1 MADIFT
7 NTQIHAN
14 PLIQVKK
21 AKICFLLIIFFLLSG
36 VSRPLWA
43 QYKAPTKAQKEYNEI
58 LRDVNKGDYESAT
71 KSLRKLVKKYPDY
84 DKALLTLSDLLLF
97 QKKIEEAFIYY
108 VLLTERAPTFSHKP
122 WFALGKR
129 ALESAD
135 YKKGSFYFDQ
145 LLLLT
150 SPPKNIGLDA
160 ELYLAQCN
168 FAIQAQLRPVD
179 YNPFNMGDSINS
191 EVDEYLPSLTA
202 DDETLIFTRRTAQS
216 EDFYIS
222 YRIDSTWTMA
232 EAMPKPLNS
241 VQNEGAH
248 CLTADGN
255 TMFFTACYRNDTYGG
270 CDLYSSRKTVF
281 GWDRPINL
289 GSVINTEH
297 WESQPSISYD
307 SKTLYFISN
316 RPSGYGGSDI
326 WSSKLQADSSWGV
339 PENLGPVVNSRKDDI
354 SPYIHPDDQTLYFA
368 SEGLPGMG
376 KLDIYF
382 TKRGADGN
390 WETPVN
396 LGYPINTEKDESS
409 LFVNLSG
416 RIAMFSSQARKSKGA
431 NDIYYFELPENLR
444 PEKVIYVK
452 GEVRDKHDK
461 RPLNSLVDV
470 VDLNTGNVVHSAETF
485 VTDGKFMISLPA
497 GKSFAFNVSRQ
508 GYLLY
513 SENFIVDTTQS
524 ASTVYNIALEKIQLG
539 SEVVLKNIFYQSNA
553 FTLEERSTAELEKL
567 ARFLRKNPNMVVEI
581 QGHTDNIGSKS
592 YNKEL
597 SHSRA
602 KTVYE
607 ALIRS
612 GVQVRQ
618 LVFQGYGDTQA
629 MADNSTEAGRAI
641 NRRTQFKVLK
651 L

>member
-1 MADIFT
+1 M
-7 NTQIHAN
+7 
-14 PLIQVKK
+14 QVQKLRFPFFYF
-21 AKICFLLIIFFLLSG
+21 ILFLLLGTGNELK
-36 VSRPLWA
+36 A
-43 QYKAPTKAQKEYNEI
+43 QYKAPAKAQKAYNET
-58 LRDVNKGDYESAT
+58 LREVNKGDYEQAIR
-71 KSLRKLVKKYPDY
+71 SLKKLVKKYPEY
-84 DKALLTLSDLLLF
+84 DKALLTLSDLLLY
-97 QKKIEEAFIYY
+97 QKKTDEAFGYY
-108 VLLTERAPTFSHKP
+108 IMLTESAPNFSYKP

-135 YKKGSFYFDQ
+135 YEKGSYYFGQ
-145 LLLLT
+145 LLTLT
-150 SPPKNIGLDA
+150 QAPKNIGLDA

-168 FAIQAQLRPVD
+168 FAIIARKKPVD

-216 EDFYIS
+216 EDFYVS
-222 YRIDSTWTMA
+222 YRVDSHWTMA
-232 EAMPKPLNS
+232 EPLPKPLNS

-270 CDLYSSRKTVF
+270 CDLYYSKKTVF

-289 GSVINTEH
+289 GSTINTEH
-297 WESQPSISYD
+297 WESQPTISYD
-307 SKTLYFISN
+307 GKTLYFISN
-316 RPSGYGGSDI
+316 RPNGYGGSDI
-326 WSSKLQADSSWGV
+326 WFSKLQKDSSWGV
-339 PENLGPVVNSRKDDI
+339 PENLGPIVNSRKDDI

-382 TKRGADGN
+382 SKRGNDGQ

-416 RIAMFSSQARKSKGA
+416 RIAMFSSQARESKGA
-431 NDIYYFELPENLR
+431 NDIYYFELPETLR

-452 GEVRDKHDK
+452 GEVRDKSDK

-470 VDLNTGNVVHSAETF
+470 VDLSTGNVVHSAETF
-485 VTDGKFMISLPA
+485 VTDGKFLISLPA
-497 GKSFAFNVSRQ
+497 GKSFAFNVSRP

-513 SENFIVDTTQS
+513 SENFTVDTTQS
-524 ASTVYNIALEKIQLG
+524 SSTVYNIALEKIQLG
-539 SEVVLKNIFYQSNA
+539 SEVILKNIFYQSNA
-553 FTLEERSTAELEKL
+553 FTLEERSAAELEKL
-567 ARFLRKNPNMVVEI
+567 ALFLQKNPGMVVEI
-581 QGHTDNIGSKS
+581 QGHTDNVGSKS

-597 SHSRA
+597 SHNRA

-607 ALIRS
+607 ALLQL
-612 GVQVRQ
+612 GVQAKQ
-618 LVFQGYGDTQA
+618 LVFQGYGDSQA
-629 MADNSTEAGRAI
+629 VADNSTESGRAI

>member
-1 MADIFT
+1 MANIFT
-7 NTQIHAN
+7 DAQIHAN
-14 PLIQVKK
+14 SLIQVL
-21 AKICFLLIIFFLLSG
+21 KIRCFFFLIVFGFLLGTTYELK
-36 VSRPLWA
+36 A
-43 QYKAPTKAQKEYNEI
+43 QYKAPAKAQNAYNEA
-58 LRDVNKGDYESAT
+58 LREINKGEYEQAI
-71 KSLRKLVKKYPDY
+71 KSLKKLIKKFPEY
-84 DKALLTLSDLLLF
+84 DKAILTLSDLLLY
-97 QKKIEEAFIYY
+97 QKKQEEAYDYY
-108 VLLTERAPTFSHKP
+108 KLLTETAPSFSYKP

-135 YKKGSFYFDQ
+135 YEKGSYYFGQ
-145 LLLLT
+145 LLSLT
-150 SPPKNIGLDA
+150 QAPKNIGLDA
-160 ELYLAQCN
+160 ELYLSQCN
-168 FAIQAQLRPVD
+168 FAILARKQPVD

-202 DDETLIFTRRTAQS
+202 DDETLIFTRRTPQS
-216 EDFYIS
+216 EDFYVS
-222 YRIDSTWTMA
+222 YRIDSQWTLA
-232 EAMPKPLNS
+232 EPMPKPLNS

-270 CDLYSSRKTVF
+270 CDLYYSKKTVF
-281 GWDRPINL
+281 GWDRPVNL
-289 GSVINTEH
+289 GATINTEH
-297 WESQPSISYD
+297 WESQPTISYD
-307 SKTLYFISN
+307 GKTLYFISN

-326 WSSKLQADSSWGV
+326 WFSKLQADSSWGA

-382 TKRGADGN
+382 SKRGRDGQ

-416 RIAMFSSQARKSKGA
+416 RIAMFSSQARDSKGA
-431 NDIYYFELPENLR
+431 NDIYYFELPETLR

-452 GEVRDKHDK
+452 GEVRDKFDK

-485 VTDGKFMISLPA
+485 VTDGKFLISLPA
-497 GKSFAFNVSRQ
+497 GKSFAFNVSRP

-513 SENFIVDTTQS
+513 SENFTVDTAQS

-539 SEVVLKNIFYQSNA
+539 SEVVLKNIFYQTNA
-553 FTLEERSTAELEKL
+553 FTLEERSTTELEKL
-567 ARFLRKNPNMVVEI
+567 SRFLQKNPTMVVEI
-581 QGHTDNIGSKS
+581 QGHTDNVGSRS

-597 SHSRA
+597 SHNRA

-607 ALIRS
+607 ALLLQ
-612 GVQVRQ
+612 GVQARQ
-618 LVFQGYGDTQA
+618 LVFQGYGDSQPV
-629 MADNSTEAGRAI
+629 ADNSTEAGRAT

>member
-7 NTQIHAN
+7 NAQIHAN
-14 PLIQVKK
+14 PVIQVKR
-21 AKICFLLIIFFLLSG
+21 AIFHFLFLTLFLLVGFVNTIS
-36 VSRPLWA
+36 A
-43 QYKAPTKAQKEYNEI
+43 QYKAPTKAQKEYNEV
-58 LRDVNKGDYESAT
+58 LRDVNKGDYDSAV
-71 KSLRKLVKKYPDY
+71 KSLKKIVKKYPDY

-97 QKKIEEAFIYY
+97 QKKTEEAFTYY
-108 VLLTERAPTFSHKP
+108 IILTERAPTFSYKP

-129 ALESAD
+129 ALDAAD
-135 YKKGSFYFDQ
+135 YKNGSHYFSQ
-145 LLLLT
+145 LLALS

-160 ELYLAQCN
+160 ELYLSQCN
-168 FAIQAQLRPVD
+168 FALQARLSPVA
-179 YNPFNMGDSINS
+179 YNPYNMGDSINS

-222 YRIDSTWTMA
+222 FRVDSQWTPA
-232 EAMPKPLNS
+232 EPMPKPLNS

-270 CDLYSSRKTVF
+270 CDLYSSKKTVF

-289 GSVINTEH
+289 GSAINTEH
-297 WESQPSISYD
+297 WESQPTISYD
-307 SKTLYFISN
+307 GKTLYFISN
-316 RPSGYGGSDI
+316 RPNGFGGSDL
-326 WSSKLQADSSWGV
+326 WFSQLQADSSWGA
-339 PENLGPVVNSRKDDI
+339 PQNMGPVINSRKDDI

-368 SEGLPGMG
+368 SEGQPGMG

-382 TKRGADGN
+382 SKRGQDGA
-390 WETPVN
+390 WETPIN

-416 RIAMFSSQARKSKGA
+416 RIAMFSSQARDSKGA
-431 NDIYYFELPENLR
+431 NDIYYFELPVSLR

-452 GEVRDKHDK
+452 GEVRDKLDK
-461 RPLNSLVDV
+461 RPLNSLVEV

-485 VTDGKFMISLPA
+485 VTDGRFMISLPA
-497 GKSFAFNVSRQ
+497 GKSFAFNVSRP

-513 SENFIVDTTQS
+513 SENFTVDTMQS
-524 ASTVYNIALEKIQLG
+524 ASTVYNIALERIQLG
-539 SEVVLKNIFYQSNA
+539 SEVILKNIFYQSNA
-553 FTLEERSTAELEKL
+553 YTLEERSNAELEKL
-567 ARFLRKNPNMVVEI
+567 VLFLQKNTNMIIEI
-581 QGHTDNIGSKS
+581 QGHTDNVGSKS

-597 SHSRA
+597 SYNRA
-602 KTVYE
+602 RTVYE
-607 ALIRS
+607 ALLKMGI
-612 GVQVRQ
+612 QPKQ

-629 MADNSTEAGRAI
+629 VADNSTEAGRAI
-641 NRRTQFKVLK
+641 NRRTQFKVIK

>member
-1 MADIFT
+1 L
-7 NTQIHAN
+7 Q
-14 PLIQVKK
+14 K
-21 AKICFLLIIFFLLSG
+21 AKFCFLFLTLLLFSG
-36 VSRPLWA
+36 ASNTLLA
-43 QYKAPTKAQKEYNEI
+43 QYKAPPKALKQYNEI
-58 LRDVNKGDYESAT
+58 LREVNKGDYDTAI
-71 KSLRKLVKKYPDY
+71 KGLKKVIKKYPDY
-84 DKALLTLSDLLLF
+84 DKALLTLSDLLLY
-97 QKKIEEAFIYY
+97 QKKTEEAYFYY
-108 VLLTERAPTFSHKP
+108 VMLTERAPTFSHKP
-122 WFALGKR
+122 WYALGKR
-129 ALESAD
+129 ALETAD
-135 YKKGSFYFDQ
+135 YKYGSYYFTQ
-145 LLLLT
+145 LLTLT
-150 SPPKNIGLDA
+150 TPPKNIGLDA
-160 ELYLAQCN
+160 ELYLSQCN
-168 FAIQAQLRPVD
+168 FALQARQVPVD
-179 YNPFNMGDSINS
+179 YNPYNMGDSINS

-222 YRIDSTWTMA
+222 SRIDSVWTIA
-232 EAMPKPLNS
+232 EPMPKPLNS

-255 TMFFTACYRNDTYGG
+255 TMYFTACYRNDTYGG
-270 CDLYSSRKTVF
+270 CDLYYSKKTIF

-289 GSVINTEH
+289 GATINTDH
-297 WESQPSISYD
+297 WESQPTISYD
-307 SKTLYFISN
+307 GKTLYFISN
-316 RPSGYGGSDI
+316 RPNGYGGSDI
-326 WSSKLQADSSWGV
+326 WFSKLQADSSWGA

-368 SEGLPGMG
+368 SDGLPGMG

-382 TKRGADGN
+382 CKRAEDGSWN
-390 WETPVN
+390 TPVN

-416 RIAMFSSQARKSKGA
+416 RIAMFSSQARDSKGA
-431 NDIYYFELPENLR
+431 NDIYFFELPENLR

-485 VTDGKFMISLPA
+485 VTDGKFLISLPA
-497 GKSFAFNVSRQ
+497 GKSFAFNVSRP

-513 SENFIVDTTQS
+513 SENFTVDTTQS

-539 SEVVLKNIFYQSNA
+539 SEVVLKNIFYQTNA
-553 FTLEERSTAELEKL
+553 FTLEERSAAELEKL
-567 ARFLRKNPNMVVEI
+567 ARFLSKNPTMVIEI
-581 QGHTDNIGSKS
+581 QGHTDNVGSKN
-592 YNKEL
+592 YNKDL
-597 SHSRA
+597 SQNRA

-607 ALIRS
+607 ALLQL
-612 GVQVRQ
+612 GVQANQ
-618 LVFQGYGDTQA
+618 LVYQGYGDGQA
-629 MADNSTEAGRAI
+629 VADNSTEIGRAT

>member
-1 MADIFT
+1 M
-7 NTQIHAN
+7 
-14 PLIQVKK
+14 QVQ
-21 AKICFLLIIFFLLSG
+21 KIRFCFFLSLLFLLLG
-36 VSRPLWA
+36 TVSELKA
-43 QYKAPTKAQKEYNEI
+43 QYKAPAKAQKAYNET
-58 LRDVNKGDYESAT
+58 LREVNKGEYDQAI
-71 KSLRKLVKKYPDY
+71 KSLKKIIKKYPEY

-97 QKKIEEAFIYY
+97 QKKADEAFSYY
-108 VLLTERAPTFSHKP
+108 VLLTERAPAFSYKP
-122 WFALGKR
+122 WYALGKR
-129 ALESAD
+129 ALEKAD
-135 YKKGSFYFDQ
+135 YENGSYFFGQ
-145 LLLLT
+145 LLTLT
-150 SPPKNIGLDA
+150 QPPKNIGLDA

-168 FAIQAQLRPVD
+168 FAIVAKKQPVD
-179 YNPFNMGDSINS
+179 YNPYNMGDSINS

-216 EDFYIS
+216 EDFYVS
-222 YRIDSTWTMA
+222 YRIDSQWTMA
-232 EAMPKPLNS
+232 EPMPKPLNS

-270 CDLYSSRKTVF
+270 CDLYYSKKTVF

-289 GSVINTEH
+289 GATINTEH
-297 WESQPSISYD
+297 WESQPTISYD
-307 SKTLYFISN
+307 GKTLYFISN
-316 RPSGYGGSDI
+316 RPNGFGGSDI
-326 WSSKLQADSSWGV
+326 WYSKLQNDSSWGA

-382 TKRGADGN
+382 SKRGADGQ

-416 RIAMFSSQARKSKGA
+416 RIAMFSSQARDSKGA
-431 NDIYYFELPENLR
+431 NDIYYFELPEALR

-452 GEVRDKHDK
+452 GEVRDKSDK

-485 VTDGKFMISLPA
+485 VTDGKFLISLPA
-497 GKSFAFNVSRQ
+497 GKSFAFNVSRP

-513 SENFIVDTTQS
+513 SENFTVDTTQS

-539 SEVVLKNIFYQSNA
+539 SEVVLKNIFYQTNA
-553 FTLEERSTAELEKL
+553 YTLEDRSTAELEKL
-567 ARFLRKNPNMVVEI
+567 ARFLQKNPTMVVEI
-581 QGHTDNIGSKS
+581 QGHTDNVGSKN
-592 YNKEL
+592 YNREL
-597 SHSRA
+597 SHNRA

-607 ALIRS
+607 ALLQLDVPS
-612 GVQVRQ
+612 KQ
-618 LVFQGYGDTQA
+618 LVFQGYGDSQA
-629 MADNSTEAGRAI
+629 VADNATEAGRAI